1 MLQGNSQSSD
11 VVCVFFCPV
20 LYFVWLQRKKLLLNI
35 LGVHDFR
42 ILTVI
47 LIVHYGFPQ
56 L

>member
-1 MLQGNSQSSD
+1 MG
-11 VVCVFFCPV
+11 FFFV
-20 LYFVWLQRKKLLLNI
+20 LIFIFLATTQPLLNI
-35 LGVHDFR
+35 LGVYGFR

>member
-1 MLQGNSQSSD
+1 MLQGKSQSGD
-11 VVCVFFCPV
+11 VVCVFFV
-20 LYFVWLQRKKLLLNI
+20 LIFILFSYNAKKLLLNI
-35 LGVHDFR
+35 LGVYGFR

>member
-1 MLQGNSQSSD
+1 VLQGNSQSGD
-11 VVCVFFCPV
+11 VVCGFFCPD
-20 LYFVWLQRKKLLLNI
+20 LYVVWLQRKQPLLNI
-35 LGVHDFR
+35 LGVHGFR